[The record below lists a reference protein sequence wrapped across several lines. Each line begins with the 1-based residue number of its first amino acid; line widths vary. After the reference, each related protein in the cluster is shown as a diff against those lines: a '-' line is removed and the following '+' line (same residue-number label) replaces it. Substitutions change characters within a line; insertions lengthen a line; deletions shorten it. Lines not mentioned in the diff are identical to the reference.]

1 MRIGILA
8 DIHNAVSPL
17 RRALSHFDRCG
28 VDLVVTLGDAFES
41 YEPGSS
47 SVQIA
52 SLLTQ
57 VGAKGVWGNHDA
69 GLSIQVSNKIRREAD
84 PELLE
89 FTASL
94 EPHLVVDQCRFS
106 HNEPWLD
113 ARKMEELWYFERIP
127 VTRKQAYQSFDS
139 VPEKYLF
146 MGHHHVWIAIGSSG
160 RIQWDAKSHLLLA
173 SEDRCLVLVAAVYD
187 GWCSIFDTES
197 RVLMPFRCAA

>member
-8 DIHNAVSPL
+8 DIHDAVSPL
-17 RRALSHFDRCG
+17 RRALSQFDRSG

-47 SVQIA
+47 STQIA

-69 GLSIQVSNKIRREAD
+69 GLNIQVSDRIRREAD
-84 PELLE
+84 PEVLK
-89 FTASL
+89 FAASL
-94 EPHLVVDQCRFS
+94 EPQLVVGQCRFS

-113 ARKMEELWYFERIP
+113 ARKLEELWYFPGIP

-146 MGHHHVWIAIGSSG
+146 MGHYHCWIVIGSRG
-160 RIQWDAKSHLLLA
+160 ELQWDAASPLLLT
-173 SEDRCLVLVAAVYD
+173 SENRYLIVVAAVYD
-187 GWCSIFDTES
+187 GWCSIFDTDPG
-197 RVLMPFRCAA
+197 VLIPIRCAA